1 MTQNL
6 NKKEGV
12 VTIGADG
19 NYSDTD
25 KIFVSVLFKTL
36 FDRLDQGFQNL
47 KLEDQ
52 PSNDLH
58 LVIQYMYKQKQTH
71 IWNDISA

>member
-12 VTIGADG
+12 VAIGADG

-58 LVIQYMYKQKQTH
+58 LVIQYKQKQTH
-71 IWNDISA
+71 IWNDIPA

>member
-19 NYSDTD
+19 NFSDTD
-25 KIFVSVLFKTL
+25 KIFVSVPFKTS
-36 FDRLDQGFQNL
+36 FDWLNQDFL
-47 KLEDQ
+47 KLQ
-52 PSNDLH
+52 N
-58 LVIQYMYKQKQTH
+58 
-71 IWNDISA
+71 

>member
-25 KIFVSVLFKTL
+25 KIFVSVLFKTS

-58 LVIQYMYKQKQTH
+58 LVIQYKQKQTH
-71 IWNDISA
+71 IWNDIPA

>member
-25 KIFVSVLFKTL
+25 KIFVSVLFKTS

-47 KLEDQ
+47 K
-52 PSNDLH
+52 
-58 LVIQYMYKQKQTH
+58 
-71 IWNDISA
+71 

>member
-47 KLEDQ
+47 KLKDQ

-58 LVIQYMYKQKQTH
+58 LVIQYKQKQTH
-71 IWNDISA
+71 IWNDIPA

>member
-25 KIFVSVLFKTL
+25 KIFVSVLFKIL

-58 LVIQYMYKQKQTH
+58 LVIQYKQKQTH
-71 IWNDISA
+71 IWNDIPA